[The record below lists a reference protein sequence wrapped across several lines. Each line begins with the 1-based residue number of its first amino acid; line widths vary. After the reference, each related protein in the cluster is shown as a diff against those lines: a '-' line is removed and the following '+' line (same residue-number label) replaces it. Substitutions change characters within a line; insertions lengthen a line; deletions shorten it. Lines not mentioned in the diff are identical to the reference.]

1 MVDFAV
7 PRTFMRGYERR
18 EERESTMDPYL
29 DFPQCG
35 SRLVLPQ
42 LVDAVYWLGVP
53 VYSDHRDRLCP
64 DACRRSVYEPTFEE
78 QHDGRPFQ

>member
-18 EERESTMDPYL
+18 EERESAMDPYL

-35 SRLVLPQ
+35 SGFVLPQ
-42 LVDAVYWLGVP
+42 LVDAGSWLGFP
-53 VYSDHRDRLCP
+53 VHSDHCDRLCT
-64 DACRRSVYEPTFEE
+64 DACRRSVYEPAFEE